1 MLVTVS
7 AIVYPLLEQNDRDFA
22 QSKGFRAVPENQTLT
37 DVLEQQEAGPV
48 IRERITNRRCE
59 ANENGPRF
67 QGARAGSMGWHG
79 AGSENGKETRARS
92 PSASTNV
99 PAPSRINWVTGRSL
113 HTCTVLKSRESSTSV
128 DANVA

>member
-48 IRERITNRRCE
+48 IRERITNRKCD
-59 ANENGPRF
+59 ANENGPRLWL
-67 QGARAGSMGWHG
+67 RAGSMRRHNG
-79 AGSENGKETRARS
+79 GSRTGNLET
-92 PSASTNV
+92 PSAALSWEKD
-99 PAPSRINWVTGRSL
+99 P
-113 HTCTVLKSRESSTSV
+113 TCRFP
-128 DANVA
+128 

>member
-67 QGARAGSMGWHG
+67 QGARDRLDG
-79 AGSENGKETRARS
+79 AAWCGSENGKETRGILRS
-92 PSASTNV
+92 GNSKP
-99 PAPSRINWVTGRSL
+99 R
-113 HTCTVLKSRESSTSV
+113 
-128 DANVA
+128 